1 MSRDNNVYNDC
12 VAIISWFY
20 RNQGKH
26 INLSQCGRDIGMSRT
41 VISRYLNAPTIH
53 DDWFLYRVG
62 LSIGYEVIYTGRAGE
77 YIWVRKLN
85 DRNL

>member
-12 VAIISWFY
+12 VVIISWFY

-26 INLSQCGRDIGMSRT
+26 INLSQCERDTGISRT
-41 VISRYLNAPTIH
+41 MIKRYIDAYITY

-62 LSIGYEVIYTGRAGE
+62 LSIGYKVIYTGREGE
-77 YIWVRKLN
+77 YIWVEELYN
-85 DRNL
+85 RNL